1 MQAAQIAKHAVVPRS
16 EWIKRRAEF
25 LAKEKEFTKLR
36 DELARQRRQLPW
48 TQLEKAYTFDGP
60 CGSESLADLFEGRSQ
75 LIVYHFMLGPGW
87 EAGCKGCSFVS
98 DHFDGAIPHLNARDT
113 TLVVVS
119 RAPLAQI
126 RKFQERMGWK
136 FKWVSSGESDFNY
149 DYGVSFTKE
158 QAASKT
164 VQYNYKQ
171 QPFSGEELPGM
182 SVFYRSLDGDVFHTY
197 STYARG
203 LDPFMS
209 TYQLLDVV
217 PKGRDEDEFK
227 SPMEWVNHHDRYPTL
242 ASAARA
248 MAKGSCC
255 CDAKEH
261 A

>member
-1 MQAAQIAKHAVVPRS
+1 MKAAELTGHSVVSRT
-16 EWIKRRAEF
+16 EWIKKRAEF

-36 DELARQRRQLPW
+36 EELAQQRRQLPW
-48 TQLEKAYTFDGP
+48 TRVEKSYAFEAPDGK
-60 CGSESLADLFEGRSQ
+60 ESLSDLFEGRSQ

-126 RKFQERMGWK
+126 RKFQERMGWR
-136 FKWVSSGESDFNY
+136 FRWVSSAESDFNY
-149 DYGVSFTKE
+149 DYCVSFTKE

-164 VQYNYKQ
+164 VMYNYKQ
-171 QPFSGEELPGM
+171 QAFSGDELPGM

-217 PKGRDEDEFK
+217 PKGRDEGEFE
-227 SPMEWVNHHDRYPTL
+227 SPMDWVKHHDRYPTL
-242 ASAARA
+242 ATAAKA

-255 CDAKEH
+255 GGGKGH
-261 A
+261 P